1 MTTLADA
8 CRASARQCA
17 DIADHAP
24 TFEDRAEFLDFAA
37 SWQKL
42 AGEIES
48 NERLIAF
55 LDELASDAGGERE
68 SKTST
73 ESRARSSLRHLVAAV
88 AAASNGYLVGLADLS
103 AKSK

>member
-17 DIADHAP
+17 DIAGHAP
-24 TFEDRAEFLDFAA
+24 TFEDQAEFLDFAA

-55 LDELASDAGGERE
+55 LDELVSSPALEGE
-68 SKTST
+68 SKKST
-73 ESRARSSLRHLVAAV
+73 GNGERSSLRQLAASV
-88 AAASNGYLVGLADLS
+88 VAASNSYLIGLADLPV
-103 AKSK
+103 KSK